1 MSIFGSTST
10 LLKIK
15 ETGKRLMKKDY
26 LQKEAYG
33 LRRLTAFKRFRVNF
47 ESNNGCRYFF
57 EKRSL
62 ITHFCPTNVETNT
75 LCKEANKL
83 LRTSRRRNYN

>member
-1 MSIFGSTST
+1 MFESNSIR
-10 LLKIK
+10 LIVK
-15 ETGKRLMKKDY
+15 ETGKGL
-26 LQKEAYG
+26 LKELISKEKHE
-33 LRRLTAFKRFRVNF
+33 LRRLTAFNRFRVNF

-83 LRTSRRRNYN
+83 LRTNRRRNYN